1 MSSPQPLMKQIR
13 PFYQP
18 PLSTENQESGQVILR
33 DGTTASLRSTRAED
47 QAMMQRFID
56 RLSPTSR
63 RHRFFSETAPPTDT
77 IVSLCDSCNPSKQ
90 LTIVVTRTLAGQPRI
105 IAAGSYW
112 ARTADQA
119 EVAMAVDDDYHGKG
133 LGTILLE
140 RLAMLA
146 IHRGFTRLW
155 AVTHTDNLAMR
166 EVFRESGYPVYETYE
181 GRDMQVEISLHPTES
196 TTTRLELRE
205 RIATTASLRPFFYPH
220 SVAVIG
226 ASRDPQSIGY
236 RIVEALAGNRFRG
249 AIYPVNPKAATI
261 AGLTTFSSVVAIPD
275 AVDLAVVV
283 VPRDAVLPA
292 LTDCAGKGIRSVIVI
307 SSGFAETGPEGKQA
321 QDRLLEAIRQQGM
334 RMIGPNCFGLLNTDP
349 AIRLNAT
356 FTSAFPPSGR
366 MAMAT
371 QSGALGLAI
380 LAAAYRLRLGVSSFV
395 SVGNKAD
402 VSTNDLL
409 QYWEDDPSTDLILLY
424 LESFGNPRRFARIAR
439 RVARRKPIVAIKSG
453 RSLAGRRAASSH
465 TAALASSE
473 VAVDTLFQQSGV
485 IRADTLDELFTLA
498 RGLSDQPMPKG
509 KRIGI
514 ITNAG
519 GPAILCT
526 DACEAGGLSVPE
538 LSKATTTALSAFLPP
553 AASVNNPVDLIASA
567 APDHYTNAIATLLAS
582 REVDAL
588 IVLYIS
594 VTVGDAAG
602 IATGILRGV
611 STARQAGATGIP
623 IYICWM
629 AEGDLE
635 RTFQAAGETIPTFP
649 LPEHPAVV
657 LSKAFR
663 YEAWRTEPLGMI
675 QDFDDIDIGTARAI
689 CTKVLSQRGPGWL
702 TVEDT
707 RSLLASAK
715 LPLAQGGVARTE
727 DQAAALA
734 RDLGFPVAVK
744 LASHQILHKTEMG
757 GVHLNLADEQAVR
770 NSFETIR
777 ARLAQENKLEAM
789 EGVLVQPMLSGGV
802 EVMVGVTHDP
812 LFGPLIAFGLGGIH
826 VEILG
831 DVRFRITPL
840 TGNDAAEMVREIKG
854 YRLLQGYRGHPA
866 ADVGAIEEVL
876 LRLSHLVEEIPE
888 ISELDLNPIIA
899 LPPGQGCWIVDARIR
914 VKNYRGK
921 SE

>member
-1 MSSPQPLMKQIR
+1 MKHTRPL
-13 PFYQP
+13 YQP
-18 PLSTENQESGQVILR
+18 PLSSEYQESGQVILR
-33 DGTTASLRSTRAED
+33 DGTTASLRPTRAED
-47 QAMMQRFID
+47 QAMMQGFID
-56 RLSPTSR
+56 RLSPASR
-63 RHRFFSETAPPTDT
+63 RHRFFSETVPPTDT
-77 IVSLCDSCNPSKQ
+77 IAALCDSSNPSTQ
-90 LTIVVTRTLAGQPRI
+90 LTVVVTRAIAGEPRI

-119 EVAMAVDDDYHGKG
+119 EVAMAVDDDFHGKG

-155 AVTHTDNLAMR
+155 AVTHTDNPAMR
-166 EVFRESGYPVYETYE
+166 EVFRESGYPVHETYE
-181 GRDMQVEISLHPTES
+181 GGDMQVELSLHPTES

-205 RIATTASLRPFFYPH
+205 RIATTASLRPFFYPR

-226 ASRDPQSIGY
+226 ASLDPRSIGY
-236 RIVEALAGNRFRG
+236 RIVDALAGNRFRG
-249 AIYPVNPKAATI
+249 AVYPVNLKAATI
-261 AGLTTFSSVVAIPD
+261 AGLTAFSSVTVIPG
-275 AVDLAVVV
+275 AVDLAVIV
-283 VPRDAVLPA
+283 VPRDAVLPV
-292 LTDCAGKGIRSVIVI
+292 LTDCADKGINSVIVI
-307 SSGFAETGPEGKQA
+307 SSGFAESGPEGKQA
-321 QDRLLEAIRQQGM
+321 QDRLVETIRQQGM

-349 AIRLNAT
+349 VVHLNAT

-366 MAMAT
+366 MAMAS

-380 LAAAYRLRLGVSSFV
+380 LAAAHRLRLGVSSFV
-395 SVGNKAD
+395 SLGNNAD

-409 QYWEDDPSTDLILLY
+409 QYWEDDPSTDIILLY

-439 RVARRKPIVAIKSG
+439 RVARRKPIMAIKSG
-453 RSLAGRRAASSH
+453 RSIAGRRAASSH

-485 IRADTLDELFTLA
+485 IRADTLDELFALA
-498 RGLSDQPMPKG
+498 RGLSDQPLPNG
-509 KRIGI
+509 KRVGI

-538 LSKATTTALSAFLPP
+538 LSKSTTASLSAFLPP
-553 AASVNNPVDLIASA
+553 TASLKNPVDLIASA
-567 APDHYTNAIATLLAS
+567 TQDHYTNTITTLLAS
-582 REVDAL
+582 KEVDAL
-588 IVLYIS
+588 IVLYMS

-602 IATGILRGV
+602 IANGILRGI
-611 STARQAGATGIP
+611 STARQAGGTDIP

-635 RTFQAAGETIPTFP
+635 RTFEMAGETIPTFS
-649 LPEHPAVV
+649 LPEQPAVV

-675 QDFDDIDIGTARAI
+675 PDFADIDIGTARAI
-689 CTKVLSQRGPGWL
+689 CAQALSQDGPGWL

-707 RSLLASAK
+707 RTLLACAK
-715 LPLAQGGVARTE
+715 LPVTQGGVAKTA

-734 RDLGFPVAVK
+734 RDVGFPVAVK
-744 LASHQILHKTEMG
+744 LASHRIVHKTEMG
-757 GVHLNLADEQAVR
+757 GVHLSLADEQAVR
-770 NSFETIR
+770 SAFEAIR
-777 ARLAQENKLEAM
+777 AKLVQENKLDAM
-789 EGVLVQPMLSGGV
+789 EGVLVQPMQSGGV
-802 EVMVGVTHDP
+802 EVMVGVTHDL

-840 TGNDAAEMVREIKG
+840 TDRDASEMVREIKG

-866 ADVGAIEEVL
+866 ADVEAIEEVL
-876 LRLSHLVEEIPE
+876 LRLSRLVEEIPE
-888 ISELDLNPIIA
+888 ISELDLNPIFA
-899 LPPGQGCWIVDARIR
+899 LPPGQGCRIVDARIR
-914 VKNYRGK
+914 VEK
-921 SE
+921 S

>member
-1 MSSPQPLMKQIR
+1 
-13 PFYQP
+13 
-18 PLSTENQESGQVILR
+18 
-33 DGTTASLRSTRAED
+33 
-47 QAMMQRFID
+47 MMQRFID
-56 RLSPTSR
+56 RLSSASR
-63 RHRFFSETAPPTDT
+63 RHRFFSETAPPADT
-77 IVSLCDSCNPSKQ
+77 IRSLCDSSNPSKQ
-90 LTIVVTRTLAGQPRI
+90 LTIMVMRTIGAEPRI
-105 IAAGSYW
+105 VAAGSYW
-112 ARTADQA
+112 ARTADEA
-119 EVAMAVDDDYHGKG
+119 EVAMAVDDDFHGKG

-166 EVFRESGYPVYETYE
+166 EVFRESGYPVHETYE
-181 GRDMQVEISLHPTES
+181 GGDMQVELSLHPTES

-205 RIATTASLRPFFYPH
+205 RIATTASLRPFFHPRT
-220 SVAVIG
+220 VAVIG
-226 ASRDPQSIGY
+226 ASRDPKRIGY

-249 AIYPVNPKAATI
+249 VIYPVNPKAATI
-261 AGLTTFSSVVAIPD
+261 AGLTAFRSVTAIPD
-275 AVDLAVVV
+275 TVDLAVIV
-283 VPRDAVLPA
+283 VPRDSVLPMIN
-292 LTDCAGKGIRSVIVI
+292 DCAGKGINSVIVI
-307 SSGFAETGPEGKQA
+307 SSGFAETGPEGQQV
-321 QDRLLEAIRQQGM
+321 QDRLVETVRQQGM

-366 MAMAT
+366 MAMST

-380 LAAAYRLRLGVSSFV
+380 LAAAHRLQLGVSSFV

-409 QYWEDDPSTDLILLY
+409 QYWEDDPSTDIILLY

-453 RSLAGRRAASSH
+453 RGLAGRRAASSH
-465 TAALASSE
+465 TAALASNE
-473 VAVDTLFQQSGV
+473 AAVDTLFQQSGV
-485 IRADTLDELFTLA
+485 IRAESLDELFALA
-498 RGLSDQPMPKG
+498 RGLADQPLPKG
-509 KRIGI
+509 KRVGI

-526 DACEAGGLSVPE
+526 DACEAGGLSIPE
-538 LSKATTTALSAFLPP
+538 LSKTTTAALSTFLPP
-553 AASVNNPVDLIASA
+553 AASLKNPVDLIASA
-567 APDHYTNAIATLLAS
+567 TPDHYAQAMTILLAS
-582 REVDAL
+582 TEIDAL

-602 IATGILRGV
+602 VANGILRGI
-611 STARQAGATGIP
+611 SSARQAGGTAIP

-635 RTFQAAGETIPTFP
+635 RTFQAGGETIPTFP

-657 LSKAFR
+657 LSKACR
-663 YEAWRTEPLGMI
+663 YEEWRTQPLGMI
-675 QDFDDIDIGTARAI
+675 PDFDDMDIPAARAI
-689 CTKVLSQRGPGWL
+689 CAKALSQEGAGWL

-707 RSLLASAK
+707 RALLGSVK
-715 LPLAQGGVARTE
+715 LPVAQGGVARTA

-734 RDLGFPVAVK
+734 QEVGFPVAVK
-744 LASHQILHKTEMG
+744 LASHEILHKTEIG
-757 GVHLNLADEQAVR
+757 GVHLKLAHEQAVR
-770 NSFETIR
+770 DAFEAIR
-777 ARLAQENKLEAM
+777 SRLAQDYKLEAM

-802 EVMVGVTHDP
+802 EVMVGMTHDR

-840 TGNDAAEMVREIKG
+840 TDRDAAQMVREIKG
-854 YRLLQGYRGHPA
+854 YRLLQGYRGHPP
-866 ADVGAIEEVL
+866 ADVEAIEEVL
-876 LRLSHLVEEIPE
+876 LRLSRLVEEIPE
-888 ISELDLNPIIA
+888 ISELDLNPIFA
-899 LPPGQGCWIVDARIR
+899 LPPGQGCSIVDARIR
-914 VKNYRGK
+914 VEASTSRRAV
-921 SE
+921 

>member
-1 MSSPQPLMKQIR
+1 MKQIR

-18 PLSTENQESGQVILR
+18 PLSPENQESGQVILR
-33 DGTTASLRSTRAED
+33 DGTTASLRLTRAED
-47 QAMMQRFID
+47 PAMMQGFID
-56 RLSPTSR
+56 RLSPASR
-63 RHRFFSETAPPTDT
+63 RHRFFSETAPPADT
-77 IVSLCDSCNPSKQ
+77 TASLCDSSNPSKQ
-90 LTIVVTRTLAGQPRI
+90 LTIVVTRTIAGQPRI

-119 EVAMAVDDDYHGKG
+119 EVAMAVDDDFQGKG

-166 EVFRESGYPVYETYE
+166 EVFRESGYPVHETYE
-181 GRDMQVEISLHPTES
+181 GGDMQVELSLHPTES

-205 RIATTASLRPFFYPH
+205 RIATTASLRPFFFPR

-226 ASRDPQSIGY
+226 ASRNPTSIGY

-261 AGLTTFSSVVAIPD
+261 AGLAAFSSVTAIPD
-275 AVDLAVVV
+275 AVDLAVIV
-283 VPRDAVLPA
+283 VPRDAVLPVIN
-292 LTDCAGKGIRSVIVI
+292 DCAGNGISSVIVI

-321 QDRLLEAIRQQGM
+321 QDRLVEAVRQQGM

-366 MAMAT
+366 MAMST

-380 LAAAYRLRLGVSSFV
+380 LAAAHRLQLGVSSFV

-409 QYWEDDPSTDLILLY
+409 QYWEDDPSTDIILLY

-439 RVARRKPIVAIKSG
+439 RVSRRKPIVAIKSG
-453 RSLAGRRAASSH
+453 RSLAGRRAAGSH

-473 VAVDTLFQQSGV
+473 VAVETLFQQSGV
-485 IRADTLDELFTLA
+485 IRADTLDELFALA
-498 RGLSDQPMPKG
+498 RGLSDQPLPKG
-509 KRIGI
+509 KRVGI

-526 DACEAGGLSVPE
+526 DACEAGGLSVLE
-538 LSKATTTALSAFLPP
+538 LSKATIAALSAFLPP
-553 AASVNNPVDLIASA
+553 AASLKNPVDLIASA
-567 APDHYTNAIATLLAS
+567 TPDHYTNSITTLLAS
-582 REVDAL
+582 KEVDAL
-588 IVLYIS
+588 VVLYMS
-594 VTVGDAAG
+594 MTVGDAAG
-602 IATGILRGV
+602 IADGILRGI
-611 STARQAGATGIP
+611 STARQAGGTDIP

-635 RTFQAAGETIPTFP
+635 RTFHSASETIPTFP

-657 LSKAFR
+657 LSKASR
-663 YEAWRTEPLGMI
+663 YEEWRTQPLGMI
-675 QDFDDIDIGTARAI
+675 PDFDDMDIGTARAI
-689 CTKVLSQRGPGWL
+689 CAKALSQEGPGWL

-707 RSLLASAK
+707 RALLASAK
-715 LPLAQGGVARTE
+715 LPVAQGGVARTA

-734 RDLGFPVAVK
+734 FDVGFPVAVK
-744 LASHQILHKTEMG
+744 LASHQIVHKTEMG
-757 GVHLNLADEQAVR
+757 GVHLNLAHEQAVR
-770 NSFETIR
+770 DAFEAIR
-777 ARLAQENKLEAM
+777 ARLAQENKLDAM

-802 EVMVGVTHDP
+802 EVMVGITHDP

-840 TGNDAAEMVREIKG
+840 TDRDAAQMVREIKG

-866 ADVGAIEEVL
+866 ADVEAIEEVL
-876 LRLSHLVEEIPE
+876 LRLSRLVEEIPE
-888 ISELDLNPIIA
+888 ISELDLNPIFA
-899 LPPGQGCWIVDARIR
+899 MPPGQGCKIVDARIR
-914 VKNYRGK
+914 VEKTLVTV
-921 SE
+921 

>member
-1 MSSPQPLMKQIR
+1 MKQIR
-13 PFYQP
+13 PLFQP
-18 PLSTENQESGQVILR
+18 PPVSGNPESGSVILR
-33 DGTTASLRSTRAED
+33 DGTTASLRPANAKDREV
-47 QAMMQRFID
+47 MQSFIE
-56 RLSPTSR
+56 RLSPASR
-63 RHRFFSETAPPTDT
+63 RHRFFSETLPPADA
-77 IVSLCDSCNPSKQ
+77 IASLCDSSNPSRQ
-90 LTIVVTRTLAGQPRI
+90 LTIVVTRTLAGRPRI

-112 ARTADQA
+112 ARTADEA
-119 EVAMAVDDDYHGKG
+119 EVAMAVDDDFHGKG

-155 AVTHTDNLAMR
+155 AVTHTDNVAMR
-166 EVFRESGYPVYETYE
+166 EVFRESGYPVHEAYA
-181 GRDMQVEISLHPTES
+181 GGDMQVGLSLHPTVS

-205 RIATTASLRPFFYPH
+205 RIATTASLRAFFHPR

-226 ASRDPQSIGY
+226 ASRDPKSIGY
-236 RIVEALAGNRFRG
+236 RIVQALATNQFRG

-261 AGLTTFSSVVAIPD
+261 ADLAAFPSVSAIPG
-275 AVDLAVVV
+275 AVDLAVIV
-283 VPRDAVLPA
+283 VPRDTVLPV
-292 LTDCAGKGIRSVIVI
+292 LMDCAGKGIGSVIVI

-321 QDRLLEAIRQQGM
+321 QDRLLEAVRQQGM

-356 FTSAFPPSGR
+356 FTSAFPPAGR
-366 MAMAT
+366 MAMAS
-371 QSGALGLAI
+371 QSGALGIAI
-380 LAAAYRLRLGVSSFV
+380 LAAAHRLQLGVSSFV
-395 SVGNKAD
+395 SLGNNAD

-409 QYWEDDPSTDLILLY
+409 QYWEDDPFTDLILLY

-439 RVARRKPIVAIKSG
+439 RVARRKPIVAINSG

-473 VAVDTLFQQSGV
+473 VAVETLFQQSGV
-485 IRADTLDELFTLA
+485 IRADTLDELFALA
-498 RGLSDQPMPKG
+498 RGLADQPLPKG
-509 KRIGI
+509 KRVGI

-538 LSKATTTALSAFLPP
+538 LSKATTVALSAFLPP
-553 AASVNNPVDLIASA
+553 AASVKNPVDLIASA
-567 APDHYTNAIATLLAS
+567 APDHYTQAITTLLAS
-582 REVDAL
+582 KEIDAL
-588 IVLYIS
+588 IVLYMS
-594 VTVGDAAG
+594 VTVSDAAG
-602 IATGILRGV
+602 IAKGILRGI
-611 STARQAGATGIP
+611 STGRQAGGTDIP

-635 RTFQAAGETIPTFP
+635 RTFQAAGETIPTFS

-657 LSKAFR
+657 LGKASR
-663 YEAWRTEPLGMI
+663 YEAWRTEAPGMI
-675 QDFDDIDIGTARAI
+675 PDFDDINIGAARAI
-689 CTKVLSQRGPGWL
+689 CAGALSQEGPGWL

-707 RSLLASAK
+707 RALLACAK
-715 LPLAQGGVARTE
+715 LPVAQGGVAKTA

-734 RDLGFPVAVK
+734 HNAGFPVAVK

-770 NSFETIR
+770 AAFESIR
-777 ARLAQENKLEAM
+777 SRLAEKNNLDAM
-789 EGVLVQPMLSGGV
+789 EGVLVQPMLSGGT

-831 DVRFRITPL
+831 DVKFRITPL
-840 TGNDAAEMVREIKG
+840 TDRDAARLVREIKG

-866 ADVGAIEEVL
+866 ADVEAIEEVL
-876 LRLSHLVEEIPE
+876 LRLSRLVEEIPE
-888 ISELDLNPIIA
+888 IGELDLNPIFA
-899 LPPGQGCWIVDARIR
+899 LPPGQGCRIVDARIR
-914 VKNYRGK
+914 VVK
-921 SE
+921 